1 MYRQRFSSIKHIKQ
15 SFEPFL
21 SENLKFHQ
29 YAGLSLSGGKSNKTS
44 YAIVQFYPK
53 QKKIFL
59 TDLHYKLQSIK
70 EKTAD
75 ELLIE
80 SFKPYGSKLKAIA
93 VDAPLSLPKCIR
105 CKLKC
110 PGYAKCRVSEVV
122 WMRNEYA
129 KNNKQKKPKN
139 ILNPYIERSAEV
151 YISKN
156 LEEPFFPPHAMGA
169 NNAPMAAR
177 MNYLSKHIKH
187 KKIEFFPKLSLWRI
201 GKSLGIRKSYLRFHK
216 NSADGHEIR
225 EIILKRLIEKDIAFI
240 YVDDLKKMIKSPQAF
255 DAFIGALTAVL
266 YGTKQ
271 VESKPKGYPKSSS
284 WIEIPKRC
292 QALFL

>member
-1 MYRQRFSSIKHIKQ
+1 M
-15 SFEPFL
+15 
-21 SENLKFHQ
+21 
-29 YAGLSLSGGKSNKTS
+29 GGGKSNKTS
-44 YAIVQFYPK
+44 YAIVQYYPK

-59 TDLHYKLQSIK
+59 TELHDKLQSTK

-75 ELLIE
+75 ELLIK
-80 SFKPYGSKLKAIA
+80 SFSKYSSKLKAIA
-93 VDAPLSLPKCIR
+93 IDAPLSLPKCIR

-110 PGYAKCRVSEVV
+110 PGYTKCKVSEVV
-122 WMRNEYA
+122 WMRKEYL

-139 ILNPYIERSAEV
+139 VLNPYIERSAEV

-156 LEEPFFPPHAMGA
+156 LEEPFFPSHALGA
-169 NNAPMAAR
+169 NSAPLAAR
-177 MNYLSKHIKH
+177 MNYLSKHISH

-201 GKSLGIRKSYLRFHK
+201 GKSLGLKKSYLRFHK

-266 YGTKQ
+266 YGAKQ
-271 VESKPKGYPKSSS
+271 VEAKPKGYPKQSS
-284 WIEIPKRC
+284 WIEIPLES
-292 QALFL
+292 QALFADSKRK